1 MCCKNRVDTPP
12 LPRDMQIGAK
22 CISPILFHTLT
33 VVMQWPKFGHSTTL
47 NNKGYKPHREMRLF
61 HNLARILSYM
71 CRKYRIDT
79 PPLPRDMQSGAKCI
93 LSHTLTVVV
102 QWPKFGHSTTLNNK
116 GYKPHRE
123 MRLFHNL
130 ARILS

>member
-1 MCCKNRVDTPP
+1 MFHNLAHILSYNCCKYRVDTPP

-22 CISPILFHTLT
+22 CISPILSHTLT
-33 VVMQWPKFGHSTTL
+33 VVVQWPKFD
-47 NNKGYKPHREMRLF
+47 F
-61 HNLARILSYM
+61 HNLARICVENIGLTRPLSHEICKVVLSVYS
-71 CRKYRIDT
+71 
-79 PPLPRDMQSGAKCI
+79 PI

-123 MRLFHNL
+123 MRHV
-130 ARILS
+130 S